1 MADELLVYLNGDYV
15 PYSEAKIPVEDRSVE
30 FGDAIYE
37 VVRYYKGKPFRM
49 DRHMA
54 RLKRSA
60 DGIWMPL
67 PPLAQIEQAMNSL
80 VDRQNLGD
88 ASVYLEI
95 TRGSSGARAHL
106 IPDDPKPF
114 IFAIA
119 RHVPVVRPRRS
130 LTAVTVGDDRWAR
143 CYMKTTML
151 LPNTMAL
158 KQARQRGANEGI
170 FVRDGFV
177 MEATSSNVFFV
188 FNGVLCT
195 PPLTNYILPGITREV
210 VLELAAQEGITVAQD
225 PIPAASIYE
234 ATEAFLSG
242 TVSEVSPIVE
252 INRHK
257 IGTGEPGPIH
267 HRIATAYDRL
277 IGV

>member
-1 MADELLVYLNGDYV
+1 MSDQLLVYLNGEYV
-15 PYSEAKIPVEDRSVE
+15 PYNEAKIPIEDRSVE

-49 DRHMA
+49 DRHLA

-60 DGIWMPL
+60 DGIWLPL
-67 PPLAQIEQAMNSL
+67 PPLADIEKAMNSL
-80 VDRQNLGD
+80 VERQSLGD

-95 TRGSSGARAHL
+95 TRGAGARAHL
-106 IPDDPKPF
+106 IPDDPKPCV
-114 IFAIA
+114 FAIA
-119 RHVPVVRPRRS
+119 RHVPVVRPRKK

-151 LPNTMAL
+151 LPNTLAL
-158 KQARQRGANEGI
+158 KQARQRGANDAI

-177 MEATSSNVFFV
+177 MEATSSNIFLVFD
-188 FNGVLCT
+188 GVLKT
-195 PPLTNYILPGITREV
+195 PPLTNYILAGITREV
-210 VLELAAQEGITVAQD
+210 VLELAAQEGIPVSQE
-225 PIPAASIYE
+225 PIPAASIYL
-234 ATEAFLSG
+234 ASEAFLSG

-257 IGTGEPGPIH
+257 IGTGEAGPIH
-267 HRIATAYDRL
+267 HRIAAAYDRL